1 MEGLYSSNI
10 NLDKTFLEKYEKN
23 IKNINDDINNYKTEI
38 EDNEGCFTF
47 EEAIIN
53 EVIDKINKLG
63 KFTKGKNM
71 LYNIPVEDR
80 K

>member
-1 MEGLYSSNI
+1 M
-10 NLDKTFLEKYEKN
+10 KKN

-63 KFTKGKNM
+63 KFAKGKNM
-71 LYNIPVEDR
+71 II
-80 K
+80 